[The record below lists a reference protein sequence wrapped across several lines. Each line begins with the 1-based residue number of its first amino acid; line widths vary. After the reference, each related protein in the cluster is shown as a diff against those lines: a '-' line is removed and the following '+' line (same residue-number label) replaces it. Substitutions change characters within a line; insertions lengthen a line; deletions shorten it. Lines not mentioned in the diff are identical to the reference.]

1 MFEEGADPLS
11 GVGFFPSVPGG
22 VIPAK
27 AGSQEISQKEQGRTL
42 DARLRGHDGLEQS
55 NKQKTRKNC
64 GQQEKPTLV
73 SLALSHPGEGISEG
87 MTFTQ
92 LVMSLH

>member
-1 MFEEGADPLS
+1 MLS
-11 GVGFFPSVPGG
+11 GVGFFPRVPGG

-27 AGSQEISQKEQGRTL
+27 AGIQEISQKEQGRTL

-55 NKQKTRKNC
+55 NRQKTRENC

-73 SLALSHPGEGISEG
+73 RVATWGVRGVAIG
-87 MTFTQ
+87 GKAT
-92 LVMSLH
+92 LH